1 MTETNISFTRQLA
14 IVLMLAA
21 SAAAAPVE
29 IAGTLRDTNGDF
41 LSGTLKV
48 FQDGRQIRVTDHQV
62 DANGVFRIASDAAG
76 GIVVYAEAPGHPAAE
91 KAIPAGTTGVFPLNF
106 VLPMGQDV
114 RGRVIDARGKG
125 VPRASVRVR
134 YHEPDKPVRR
144 VSFDGGEYTD
154 GDGRFLLRGV
164 GIQVPFY
171 VDVYAPDYV
180 AASSKRTKLT
190 AGAAT
195 MDDIVLGEQGASV
208 VVNLRD
214 KSGSPVYGSEVMLFA
229 DPAGLSSEARG
240 SWLHHRSFRQRA
252 VTSALGNVRFSG
264 VPPGRIIVRAKTPAE
279 SVEQRA
285 VAVSAQELRL
295 TLRALQ

>member
-1 MTETNISFTRQLA
+1 MTKTNFSFTRQLVIA
-14 IVLMLAA
+14 LFLTA

-29 IAGTLRDTNGDF
+29 IVGTLQNTNGKR
-41 LSGTLKV
+41 LIGAITV
-48 FQDGRQIRVTDHQV
+48 FQDGPPLRVTNHQV
-62 DANGVFRIASDAAG
+62 DETGVFRIASDAGG
-76 GIVVYAEAPGHPAAE
+76 GIVVYAEAPGHPPAE
-91 KAIPAGTTGVFPLNF
+91 KAIPAGATGVVSLNF
-106 VLPMGQDV
+106 VLPLGQDI

-125 VPRASVRVR
+125 VPDASVRVR
-134 YHEPDKPVRR
+134 YHEPGKPTRR
-144 VSFDGGEYTD
+144 VSFNDDEYTD
-154 GDGRFLLRGV
+154 GDGRFLFHSV

-180 AASSKRTKLT
+180 ATASKRTKLA

-195 MDDIVLGEQGASV
+195 MNDIVLGEPGASI

-214 KSGSPVYGSEVMLFA
+214 KNGSPVAGTAVMLFA
-229 DPAGLSSEARG
+229 DPAGLSFEARG
-240 SWLHHRSFRQRA
+240 SWLHHKSFRQRA

-264 VPPGRIIVRAKTPAE
+264 IPPGRIIVRAKTPAE
-279 SVEQRA
+279 SIEQRA